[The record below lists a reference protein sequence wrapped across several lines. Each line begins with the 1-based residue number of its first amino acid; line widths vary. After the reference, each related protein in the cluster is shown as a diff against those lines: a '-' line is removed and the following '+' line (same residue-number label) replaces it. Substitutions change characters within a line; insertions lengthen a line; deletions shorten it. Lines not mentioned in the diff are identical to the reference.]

1 MKTAAGFD
9 LGSTWA
15 KRVLLLGGEVKER
28 SAVPSYRFSELLGGM
43 ADYPTGACGYF
54 RDRVPDASTCTEITA
69 ALVGTRSYY
78 PDIEVII
85 DIGGQDVKVTDTR
98 TNDLRMNDK
107 CAAGTG
113 AFLEFA
119 CSYLGIGFG
128 ELGELHELS
137 SNPAEIN
144 ETCGVF
150 ALTAMV
156 SALADGYSVADVVA
170 GLHNSFA
177 RRVAGIVPDAGSVAV
192 IGGVAADTG
201 LIQALSEE
209 LDLTPVVPPEPQFT
223 NATGAAIIAL
233 KKIDNV

>member
-9 LGSTWA
+9 LGSTWS
-15 KRVLLLGGEVKER
+15 KRVLMVGGEVRDR
-28 SAVPSYRFSELLGGM
+28 SAVPSHRFGELLEGI

-54 RDRVPDASTCTEITA
+54 RDRVPATSTCTEFTA
-69 ALVGTRSYY
+69 ALIGTRSYY

-85 DIGGQDVKVTDTR
+85 DIGGQDVKVIDAR

-128 ELGELHELS
+128 ELGKLHELS

-150 ALTAMV
+150 ALSAMV

-170 GLHNSFA
+170 GLHHSFA
-177 RRVAGIVPDAGSVAV
+177 RRVAGIVPDADAVAV
-192 IGGVAADTG
+192 IGGVAVDTG
-201 LIQALSEE
+201 VIQALSEE
-209 LDLTPVVPPEPQFT
+209 LGLTPAVPPEPQFT
-223 NATGAAIIAL
+223 NATGAAILAL
-233 KKIDNV
+233 RESRKD